1 MTGVI
6 AKQSA
11 CVGTKMSKE
20 AKNKMSTNQLPTE
33 TKGTFSSFTSAFKIH
48 YATFIGLYGG
58 WVFDAM
64 DATIYAYAVPG
75 IIQELKISFAEAFSV
90 VSIFFLC
97 AAIGGVF
104 MGSICDKI
112 GRKSTVLLSVG
123 LYGIFNFM
131 CGTAHSLNELYL
143 YRALVGFSLG
153 GLWPA
158 MMSLIAEIWPAKSRG
173 TAIGLMQGGW
183 SVGMFCSAAFA
194 YFLIPAFGWRGMF
207 YATAVPS
214 IIAFS
219 SILFFVKESPVWLE
233 SKRINKQITD
243 TGGSVT
249 NPLLLLFNKRNLRT
263 VILGLGISAFGQFGW
278 WALFTFLPTYMDRTL
293 GLGITKGAEFMLWVS
308 IGAYAGYI
316 MFGYWA
322 DVYGRRVMFAAFTT
336 AMAIMIP
343 IFIWTVSNGG
353 TAYLPIVAIVL
364 GFSTGYYG
372 GYGSLYS
379 EQFSTDVRATASS
392 FCLNMGRLANF
403 AGPLL
408 IPWLIPRVG
417 FGMAMGVAS
426 LALVLAAIVV
436 MQLKE
441 TKGKEITARD

>member
-1 MTGVI
+1 M
-6 AKQSA
+6 
-11 CVGTKMSKE
+11 
-20 AKNKMSTNQLPTE
+20 
-33 TKGTFSSFTSAFKIH
+33 
-48 YATFIGLYGG
+48 GLYGG

-64 DATIYAYAVPG
+64 DATMYAYAVPG
-75 IIQELKISFAEAFSV
+75 IIKDLKITFAEAFSV

-104 MGSICDKI
+104 MGSVCDKI
-112 GRKSTVLLSVG
+112 GRKPTVLLSVG
-123 LYGIFNFM
+123 LYGIFNCL
-131 CGTAHSLNELYL
+131 CGTASSLQELYI

-183 SVGMFCSAAFA
+183 SIGMFCSAAFA

-207 YATAVPS
+207 YATAIPS

-219 SILFFVKESPVWLE
+219 TILFFVKESPIWQE
-233 SKRINKQITD
+233 SRKIRKDITD
-243 TGGSVT
+243 TGGSVA
-249 NPLLLLFNKRNLRT
+249 NPLLLLFNKKNFRT

-308 IGAYAGYI
+308 VGAYGGYI

-322 DVYGRRVMFAAFTT
+322 DVYGRRIMFATFTV

-353 TAYLPIVAIVL
+353 TAFLPIVAVVL

-372 GYGSLYS
+372 GYGSLYA
-379 EQFSTDVRATASS
+379 EQFSTDIRATASS

-403 AGPLL
+403 VGPLL

-417 FGMAMGVAS
+417 FSMAMGVAS
-426 LALVLAAIVV
+426 LALILAAIVV
-436 MQLKE
+436 MLLKE
-441 TKGKEITARD
+441 TRGKEITARD